1 MSVLLCDAG
10 GTHIR
15 FALAKEGT
23 LIGEPQKY
31 RIEDYSDF
39 ASVAFHFLASQ
50 QETPQNI
57 TEVRLA
63 YGGLFVWPITQD
75 SLADALPKAR
85 LTKIND
91 FEANA
96 HGIAAAND
104 DRFLRLNETVGTRP
118 EGSARLVIGVGTGLG
133 LAQIIDTP
141 TGPYIQKNRH
151 GGHMLPAL
159 PKAYQRDLFD
169 ALQALKQKPSVMIYE
184 DLLSGPGIYRA
195 YALMASRAQTDAE
208 YRDTNDMIARG
219 HHDPLVAEV
228 LRIFHEVLGLLAHQ
242 AVAFTH
248 AYGGLYLTGGI
259 IDRLVGAS
267 LFDYSTFA
275 TNFHQDSV
283 PIVKADVAATPV
295 YWVKDEFIALTGLL
309 KGTA

>member
-15 FALAKEGT
+15 FALAKEET

-31 RIEDYSDF
+31 RIEDYSNF
-39 ASVAFHFLASQ
+39 TSVALHFLASQ
-50 QETPQNI
+50 REAPQNI

-63 YGGLFVWPITQD
+63 YGGLFVWPITQY

-96 HGIAAAND
+96 RGIAAAND
-104 DRFLRLNETVGTRP
+104 DGFLRLNETIGARP

-141 TGPYIQKNRH
+141 NGPYIQKNH

-159 PKAYQRDLFD
+159 PEAYQRDLFD
-169 ALQALKQKPSVMIYE
+169 ALQTLKQKPSVMIYE
-184 DLLSGPGIYRA
+184 DLLSGPGLYRA
-195 YALMASRAQTDAE
+195 YTLMAARAQTDAE

-219 HHDPLVAEV
+219 RHDPLVGEV
-228 LRIFHEVLGLLAHQ
+228 LRVFHEVLGLFAHQ
-242 AVAFTH
+242 AVAFTN
-248 AYGGLYLTGGI
+248 AYGGLYLAGGI

-275 TNFHQDSV
+275 TNFYQDSV

-295 YWVKDEFIALTGLL
+295 YWVKDEFIALSGLL

>member
-1 MSVLLCDAG
+1 MTILLCDAG

-15 FALAKEGT
+15 FALAKDG
-23 LIGEPQKY
+23 LLNGDPQKY
-31 RIEDYSDF
+31 RIGDYPDF
-39 ASVAFHFLASQ
+39 GSVACHFLTSQ
-50 QETPQNI
+50 QEKPEDI
-57 TEVRLA
+57 SELRLA
-63 YGGLFVWPITQD
+63 YGGQFVWPITNETIAQV
-75 SLADALPKAR
+75 LPNAT

-96 HGIAAAND
+96 RGIAAAKD
-104 DRFLRLNETVGTRP
+104 DGFLRLNETVGTRP

-141 TGPYIQKNRH
+141 NGQHIQKNH
-151 GGHMLPAL
+151 GGHMIPAL
-159 PKAYQRDLFD
+159 PKAYQHDLFD
-169 ALQALKQKPSVMIYE
+169 ALQTLKQKPSVMIYE
-184 DLLSGPGIYRA
+184 DLLSGPGLYRA
-195 YALMASRAQTDAE
+195 YTLMAERAQTDAE

-219 HHDPLVAEV
+219 RHDPLAVEV
-228 LRIFHEVLGLLAHQ
+228 LRVFHEVLGLFAHQ
-242 AVAFTH
+242 AVAFTN

-267 LFDYSTFA
+267 LFDYATFA
-275 TNFHQDSV
+275 ANFHQDSV
-283 PIVKADVAATPV
+283 PIVKSDVAATPV